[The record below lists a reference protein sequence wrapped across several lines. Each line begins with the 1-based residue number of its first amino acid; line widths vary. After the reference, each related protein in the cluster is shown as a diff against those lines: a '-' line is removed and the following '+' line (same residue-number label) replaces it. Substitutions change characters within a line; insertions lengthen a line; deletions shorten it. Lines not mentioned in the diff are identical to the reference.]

1 MKCANCNKREGSD
14 VYVGNSGMMG
24 YVHGFYQI
32 WCKKCIYEA
41 QIEFLEN
48 ELKRIPRDLK
58 IIKKKLGSFKD

>member
-41 QIEFLEN
+41 QMN
-48 ELKRIPRDLK
+48 KHMPKLKW
-58 IIKKKLGSFKD
+58 